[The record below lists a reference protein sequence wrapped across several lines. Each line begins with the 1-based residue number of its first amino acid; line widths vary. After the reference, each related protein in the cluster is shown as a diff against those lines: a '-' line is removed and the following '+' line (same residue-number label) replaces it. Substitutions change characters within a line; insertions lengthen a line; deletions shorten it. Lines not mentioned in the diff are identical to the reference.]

1 MAHIN
6 YMNSDENTSCIND
19 NDDNI
24 IGILKAYFELF
35 KPGVMSLAIMSGAL
49 GIIIAPEQISGL
61 KLFWSLLCII
71 LGAGASGAI
80 NMCLEIDIDSQMSR
94 TSKRPLPMNKITK
107 ERGLEVAYYMAF
119 FSVFFMAL
127 FVNVLSA
134 SLLFLTIFFYGYIY
148 TLILKRR
155 TIYNVVIGGISGA
168 IPPLIGWASVMN
180 SLSWASMS
188 FFWIIFLWIPPHSWA
203 LALYKAKEYQK
214 VSVPMMPVVKGRKFT
229 IYQVVF
235 YSILMIASTYLPY
248 YFGLNGVIYL
258 YVTTFSNLVWVY
270 FTMKLMKNIVDKEN
284 HRSEKL
290 FFVFSI
296 NYLFIV
302 FFASMIDCFFR

>member
-134 SLLFLTIFFYGYIY
+134 SLLFLTIFFLDYHKI
-148 TLILKRR
+148 
-155 TIYNVVIGGISGA
+155 
-168 IPPLIGWASVMN
+168 
-180 SLSWASMS
+180 
-188 FFWIIFLWIPPHSWA
+188 
-203 LALYKAKEYQK
+203 
-214 VSVPMMPVVKGRKFT
+214 
-229 IYQVVF
+229 
-235 YSILMIASTYLPY
+235 
-248 YFGLNGVIYL
+248 
-258 YVTTFSNLVWVY
+258 
-270 FTMKLMKNIVDKEN
+270 
-284 HRSEKL
+284 
-290 FFVFSI
+290 FSI
-296 NYLFIV
+296 QV
-302 FFASMIDCFFR
+302 FAAC